1 MGRTLFSSMK
11 RKMFSKTT
19 MASSM
24 TMPTASASARREMV
38 FSVNPI
44 SHMSRKVPMMEVG
57 MARAAMM
64 VARTWPR
71 NSKTTSAARIDPS
84 TRCSLTAP
92 TLVRVVSVLSRMTS
106 SL

>member
-1 MGRTLFSSMK
+1 MK
-11 RKMFSKTT
+11 RKMFSSTT

-24 TMPTASASARREMV
+24 TMPTASASASSEMV

-44 SHMSRKVPMMEVG
+44 SHMSRNVPTIEVG
-57 MARAAMM
+57 IASAAMM
-64 VARTWPR
+64 VLRKLPR
-71 NSKTTSAARIDPS
+71 KRSTTSEARIEPK
-84 TRCSLTAP
+84 TRCSLTAS